1 MLHCISLKRDCLTL
15 QGSTRLIKADEFVTL
30 NNSVELLEY
39 SNDLAKKRI
48 EDASESISELREA
61 ARFEGLTMGEMQST
75 EQILTVTKNIEQYLQ
90 GVELELAGLVFDAVK
105 KIVLDFDDITLVS
118 HSIEQG
124 LKQMRGRK
132 QVSVRVSHQL
142 LEEVEACIE
151 PMDTEASMVNVIP
164 CKNLQGSDCILESNV
179 GIVNSSVST
188 QLMALAKALHITTK
202 S

>member
-151 PMDTEASMVNVIP
+151 AMDTEASMVNVIP